1 MRHFS
6 LNDFGAKAKTDLKLF
21 GELFSNY
28 LTENEIPQ
36 FKEMII
42 KTYDLARELYEE
54 TNVAPQVANVSL
66 RTKRKIEALTEN
78 EIKDIIYNSFRSKIV
93 KDFSGP
99 LESGKLLTLHENDV
113 EHIIKVLVKSDSDL
127 DPEISKKYGI
137 FEKVVGNTLKEVIL
151 PNDSILNMKN
161 YAEKVDPE
169 YYSTFDRNIKI
180 VKCEFNDAVKVLVRN
195 LALKMFK
202 AGVKFAEGTDKDAY
216 NFDDY
221 KGISELISEE
231 DPLDEALEKVKIV
244 DKPTLDT
251 EDVESIVK

>member
-180 VKCEFNDAVKVLVRN
+180 VKCEFNDAVNILVRN

-202 AGVKFAEGTDKDAY
+202 AGVKFAEGTDKDSY

>member
-28 LTENEIPQ
+28 LTENEILQ

-180 VKCEFNDAVKVLVRN
+180 VKCEFNDAVNVLVRN

-202 AGVKFAEGTDKDAY
+202 AGVKFAEGTDKDSY

-221 KGISELISEE
+221 KGISELISED
-231 DPLDEALEKVKIV
+231 DPLDEALEKVKIE
-244 DKPTLDT
+244 KPTLDT
-251 EDVESIVK
+251 EDIESIVK

>member
-6 LNDFGAKAKTDLKLF
+6 LTEFGAKAKTDLKLF

-28 LTENEIPQ
+28 LTESEIPQ
-36 FKEMII
+36 FKAMII
-42 KTYDLARELYEE
+42 KTYELAKELYEE

-66 RTKRKIEALTEN
+66 RSKRKIEALTEN
-78 EIKDIIYNSFRSKIV
+78 EIKDIVYNSFRSKIV

-137 FEKVVGNTLKEVIL
+137 FEKVVGNTLREVIL
-151 PNDSILNMKN
+151 PNDSLLNMKN

-169 YYSTFDRNIKI
+169 YFSAFDRNMKC
-180 VKCEFNDAVKVLVRN
+180 VKEEFNDAVNVLVRN

-202 AGVKFAEGTDKDAY
+202 AGAKFAEGENTESY
-216 NFDDY
+216 NFEDY
-221 KGISELISEE
+221 KGISELISDK
-231 DPLDEALEKVKIV
+231 DPLDEVLDKVEVTPKT
-244 DKPTLDT
+244 TLDT
-251 EDVESIVK
+251 EDIESIVK